1 MQTVAVKPP
10 ELTWVRTM
18 ATEAATTTKA
28 PEKATFGQANGRN
41 GGRSSSA
48 AAAAAADAAG
58 PRRSRGDGNGECS
71 VMAIS
76 PDSIRYN

>member
-1 MQTVAVKPP
+1 MQTEAVKPP

-18 ATEAATTTKA
+18 ATEATATTKA

-48 AAAAAADAAG
+48 AAAADAAG
-58 PRRSRGDGNGECS
+58 PRRSRGDGNGKS
-71 VMAIS
+71 A
-76 PDSIRYN
+76 R